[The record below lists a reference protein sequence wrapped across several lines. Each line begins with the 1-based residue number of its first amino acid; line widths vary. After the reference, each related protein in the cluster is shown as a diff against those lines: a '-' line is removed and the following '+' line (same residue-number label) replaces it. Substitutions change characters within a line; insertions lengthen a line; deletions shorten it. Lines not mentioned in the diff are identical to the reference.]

1 MPGSNHPS
9 RRDAIR
15 IGLAAGVGLTFGRL
29 PLSAQLERVARQQQ
43 LPLITK
49 RIPSTGE
56 MLPVVGIG
64 TNRYGVNTPEEIA
77 PLRDVLR
84 KLADLGGK
92 VVDTARGYG
101 RAEEVI
107 GQCVKE
113 IGNRDKLFIA
123 TKFSTRDGA
132 PRGGNAGANERASQ
146 PTARQ
151 GLDQAFARLQMD
163 KLDLMMVHNLGGTEE
178 LLPLMFEHKQAG
190 RYKYVGISISSD
202 QQYQQMAGF
211 MRQYPLDFIEI
222 DYSIGNRNSE
232 ELILPLAQERGM
244 AVLVNVPFGGR
255 RATVLQEVAG
265 RPVPDW
271 AKEFDATSWPQVFL
285 KYIVSHPAV
294 TAVIPG
300 TTKVE
305 HAIDNHGAARGKL
318 PDAAMRRRIEQFYD
332 ALPR

>member
-29 PLSAQLERVARQQQ
+29 PVSAQLERISQQQQ

-49 RIPSTGE
+49 RVPSTGE

-64 TNRYGVNTPEEIA
+64 TNRYGVNTPEEIK
-77 PLRDVLR
+77 PLRDVIQ
-84 KLADLGGK
+84 KLSELGGK
-92 VVDTARGYG
+92 VIDTARGYG

-107 GQCVKE
+107 GQCVRE
-113 IGNRDKLFIA
+113 LGNRDKLFIA

-132 PRGGNAGANERASQ
+132 QGAANERASG
-146 PTARQ
+146 PTAQQ
-151 GLDQAFARLQMD
+151 GLDQAFSRLQMD
-163 KLDLMMVHNLGGTEE
+163 KLDLMMVHNLGGTET
-178 LLPLMFEHKQAG
+178 LLPLMFEHKKAG
-190 RYKYVGISISSD
+190 RYRYVGISISSD
-202 QQYQQMAGF
+202 QQYGAMADF
-211 MRQYPLDFIEI
+211 MRKFPLDFIEI

-232 ELILPLAQERGM
+232 EVILPLAQERGM
-244 AVLVNVPFGGR
+244 AVIVNVPFGGR
-255 RATVLQEVAG
+255 RATVLQEVANQ
-265 RPVPDW
+265 PLPAW
-271 AKEFDATSWPQVFL
+271 AKEFDANSWAQVFL

-300 TTKVE
+300 TTRVE

-318 PDAAMRRRIEQFYD
+318 PDAAMRKRIEQFYD